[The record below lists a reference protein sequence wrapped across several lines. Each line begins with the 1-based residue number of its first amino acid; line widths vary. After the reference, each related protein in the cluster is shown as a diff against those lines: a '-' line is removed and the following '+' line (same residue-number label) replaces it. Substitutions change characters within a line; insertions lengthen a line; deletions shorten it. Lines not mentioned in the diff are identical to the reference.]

1 MPYAPGGFADVAA
14 RIVAQKLQERLGQQV
29 IVENRSGGN
38 GFIGTTAGAK
48 AAPDGYTLLTAHTG
62 EFAVSPAVFKDIPFE
77 LERDFESITMISIAP
92 LLVAANAKGPI
103 QSIPDLIAAAKAKP
117 NTVGMGTP
125 GTASINHLAGEWF
138 ADAAGIKLLH
148 VPYKGGA
155 PAGVAVAA
163 GEVPMGVMA
172 ISSVMAQIQAG
183 RVKPLAVTT
192 AKRSAQFK
200 DWPTLQE
207 AGSIKD
213 VDASIW
219 TGLFAPKG
227 TPKADP
233 RQAACGDGRDPGDAG
248 RAREIRPRRRRH
260 RRHVVG
266 GFRRHDQARGRR
278 LQGDR
283 PKGEHQAGVMR
294 ASLRAS
300 GGRTVRIRSPSDF
313 WCGVLFIAMGIAF
326 MVLARQYRF
335 GTPARMGPGFFPTI
349 LGGILAALGL
359 TLSIPALL
367 RDGDP
372 LPRLRLRPMVTIL
385 AAIVVFALLLQPLGI
400 RAGGRRPDPDCRL
413 CRPGIAAH
421 RELSGLRSS

>member
-1 MPYAPGGFADVAA
+1 MRVVAGLLCALAVFCSPQAQAQNYPTKPIRIIVPYAPGGFADVAA

-77 LERDFESITMISIAP
+77 LERDFESITMISTAP
-92 LLVAANAKGPI
+92 LLVAANAKGSI
-103 QSIPDLIAAAKAKP
+103 QSIADLIAAAKAKP
-117 NTVGMGTP
+117 NTIGMGTP

-207 AGSIKD
+207 AGNIKD

-227 TPKADP
+227 TPKPILDRLHAEMVAILTAPDV
-233 RQAACGDGRDPGDAG
+233 REKFAQGGAETGGMSSAAFVAMIK
-248 RAREIRPRRRRH
+248 REAAAYKAIVQKANIRP
-260 RRHVVG
+260 
-266 GFRRHDQARGRR
+266 
-278 LQGDR
+278 
-283 PKGEHQAGVMR
+283 E
-294 ASLRAS
+294 
-300 GGRTVRIRSPSDF
+300 
-313 WCGVLFIAMGIAF
+313 
-326 MVLARQYRF
+326 
-335 GTPARMGPGFFPTI
+335 
-349 LGGILAALGL
+349 
-359 TLSIPALL
+359 
-367 RDGDP
+367 
-372 LPRLRLRPMVTIL
+372 
-385 AAIVVFALLLQPLGI
+385 
-400 RAGGRRPDPDCRL
+400 
-413 CRPGIAAH
+413 
-421 RELSGLRSS
+421 

>member
-1 MPYAPGGFADVAA
+1 MRVVAGFLCALLVVVCGSPAQAQSYPTKPVRLIVPYAPGGFADVAA
-14 RIVAQKLQERLGQQV
+14 RIVAEKLQQRLGQQV

-48 AAPDGYTLLTAHTG
+48 ATPDGYTLLVAHTG

-92 LLVAANAKGPI
+92 LLVAANAKGTV
-103 QSIPDLIAAAKAKP
+103 QSIPALIAAAKAKP
-117 NTVGMGTP
+117 NSVGMGTP

-192 AKRSAQFK
+192 ARRSAQFK

-207 AGSIKD
+207 AGNVKN

-227 TPKADP
+227 TPKPILDKLHA
-233 RQAACGDGRDPGDAG
+233 
-248 RAREIRPRRRRH
+248 E
-260 RRHVVG
+260 
-266 GFRRHDQARGRR
+266 
-278 LQGDR
+278 
-283 PKGEHQAGVMR
+283 M
-294 ASLRAS
+294 
-300 GGRTVRIRSPSDF
+300 
-313 WCGVLFIAMGIAF
+313 IA
-326 MVLARQYRF
+326 
-335 GTPARMGPGFFPTI
+335 
-349 LGGILAALGL
+349 ILAMPDVREKFAQGGAD
-359 TLSIPALL
+359 TGGMSPAEFVAIIK
-367 RDGDP
+367 RE
-372 LPRLRLRPMVTIL
+372 
-385 AAIVVFALLLQPLGI
+385 AAAYKAIVEKANIKP
-400 RAGGRRPDPDCRL
+400 
-413 CRPGIAAH
+413 
-421 RELSGLRSS
+421 E

>member
-1 MPYAPGGFADVAA
+1 MRVVAGLLCASLAILCSSQVLAQSYPTKPVRIIVPYAPGGFADVAA
-14 RIVAQKLQERLGQQV
+14 RIVAQKLQDRLGQQV

-38 GFIGTTAGAK
+38 GFIGTSAAAK

-62 EFAVSPAVFKDIPFE
+62 EFAVSPAVFKDIPFD
-77 LERDFESITMISIAP
+77 LDRDFESITMISVAP
-92 LLVAANAKGPI
+92 LLVAANAKSAI
-103 QSIPDLIAAAKAKP
+103 QSIPGLIAAAKAKP

-163 GEVPMGVMA
+163 GEVPMGIMA

-207 AGSIKD
+207 AGNIKD

-227 TPKADP
+227 TPKP
-233 RQAACGDGRDPGDAG
+233 
-248 RAREIRPRRRRH
+248 
-260 RRHVVG
+260 
-266 GFRRHDQARGRR
+266 
-278 LQGDR
+278 
-283 PKGEHQAGVMR
+283 
-294 ASLRAS
+294 
-300 GGRTVRIRSPSDF
+300 
-313 WCGVLFIAMGIAF
+313 
-326 MVLARQYRF
+326 
-335 GTPARMGPGFFPTI
+335 I
-349 LGGILAALGL
+349 LDKLHAE
-359 TLSIPALL
+359 
-367 RDGDP
+367 
-372 LPRLRLRPMVTIL
+372 MMTIL
-385 AAIVVFALLLQPLGI
+385 AMPDVREKFAQGGAETRGMPSADFVAMIKRELAAYRAIVQKANIKP
-400 RAGGRRPDPDCRL
+400 
-413 CRPGIAAH
+413 
-421 RELSGLRSS
+421 E

>member
-1 MPYAPGGFADVAA
+1 MRVVAGFLFALLVVVCGSPAQAQSYPTKPVRLIVPYAPGGFADVAA
-14 RIVAQKLQERLGQQV
+14 RIVAEKLQQRLGQQV

-48 AAPDGYTLLTAHTG
+48 ATPDGYTLLVAHTG

-92 LLVAANAKGPI
+92 LLVAANAKGTV
-103 QSIPDLIAAAKAKP
+103 QSIPALIAAAKAKP
-117 NTVGMGTP
+117 NSVGMGTP

-192 AKRSAQFK
+192 ARRSAQFK

-207 AGSIKD
+207 AGNVKN

-227 TPKADP
+227 TPKPILDKLHA
-233 RQAACGDGRDPGDAG
+233 
-248 RAREIRPRRRRH
+248 E
-260 RRHVVG
+260 
-266 GFRRHDQARGRR
+266 
-278 LQGDR
+278 
-283 PKGEHQAGVMR
+283 M
-294 ASLRAS
+294 
-300 GGRTVRIRSPSDF
+300 
-313 WCGVLFIAMGIAF
+313 IA
-326 MVLARQYRF
+326 
-335 GTPARMGPGFFPTI
+335 
-349 LGGILAALGL
+349 ILAMPDVREKFAQGGAD
-359 TLSIPALL
+359 TGGMSPAEFVAIIK
-367 RDGDP
+367 RE
-372 LPRLRLRPMVTIL
+372 
-385 AAIVVFALLLQPLGI
+385 AAAYKAIVEKANIKP
-400 RAGGRRPDPDCRL
+400 
-413 CRPGIAAH
+413 
-421 RELSGLRSS
+421 E

>member
-1 MPYAPGGFADVAA
+1 MMRVVAGILCALLVVFFNPQVQAQSYPTKPVRIIVPYAPGGFADVAA
-14 RIVAQKLQERLGQQV
+14 RIVAQKLQERLGQQF

-77 LERDFESITMISIAP
+77 LERDFESITMISTAP
-92 LLVAANAKGPI
+92 LLVAANAKGSI

-117 NTVGMGTP
+117 NTIGMGTP

-207 AGSIKD
+207 VGNIKD

-227 TPKADP
+227 TPKAILDKLHAEMVAILASP
-233 RQAACGDGRDPGDAG
+233 DVREKFAQGGAETGGMSSAAFVAMIK
-248 RAREIRPRRRRH
+248 REAAAYKAVVQKANIRP
-260 RRHVVG
+260 
-266 GFRRHDQARGRR
+266 
-278 LQGDR
+278 
-283 PKGEHQAGVMR
+283 E
-294 ASLRAS
+294 
-300 GGRTVRIRSPSDF
+300 
-313 WCGVLFIAMGIAF
+313 
-326 MVLARQYRF
+326 
-335 GTPARMGPGFFPTI
+335 
-349 LGGILAALGL
+349 
-359 TLSIPALL
+359 
-367 RDGDP
+367 
-372 LPRLRLRPMVTIL
+372 
-385 AAIVVFALLLQPLGI
+385 
-400 RAGGRRPDPDCRL
+400 
-413 CRPGIAAH
+413 
-421 RELSGLRSS
+421 

>member
-1 MPYAPGGFADVAA
+1 MLPAFCVRRLRSFCGSQAQAQSYPTKPVRIIVPYAPGGFADVAA

-138 ADAAGIKLLH
+138 ADAAGIKFLH

-207 AGSIKD
+207 AGNIKD

-227 TPKADP
+227 TPKPILDRLHAEMVAILAMPDVREKFAQGGAETGGMSSADFVAMIKREAAAYKAIVQKANISRSDGSIAPGLERANRENSISERFLVRRSVHRDRHRLHGARPAIPVRNAGPHGARLLPDHP
-233 RQAACGDGRDPGDAG
+233 RRHSRGARPLAVDPGAG
-248 RAREIRPRRRRH
+248 PRR
-260 RRHVVG
+260 
-266 GFRRHDQARGRR
+266 
-278 LQGDR
+278 
-283 PKGEHQAGVMR
+283 
-294 ASLRAS
+294 
-300 GGRTVRIRSPSDF
+300 
-313 WCGVLFIAMGIAF
+313 
-326 MVLARQYRF
+326 
-335 GTPARMGPGFFPTI
+335 
-349 LGGILAALGL
+349 
-359 TLSIPALL
+359 
-367 RDGDP
+367 
-372 LPRLRLRPMVTIL
+372 
-385 AAIVVFALLLQPLGI
+385 
-400 RAGGRRPDPDCRL
+400 
-413 CRPGIAAH
+413 
-421 RELSGLRSS
+421 

>member
-1 MPYAPGGFADVAA
+1 MRAVAGFLFALLVVVCGSPAQAQSYPTKPVRLIVPYAPGGFADVAA
-14 RIVAQKLQERLGQQV
+14 RIVAEKLQQRLGQQV

-48 AAPDGYTLLTAHTG
+48 ATPDGYTLLVAHTG

-92 LLVAANAKGPI
+92 LLVAANAKSPI
-103 QSIPDLIAAAKAKP
+103 QSIPDLIKTAKAKP

-125 GTASINHLAGEWF
+125 GTASINHLAGEWL
-138 ADAAGIKLLH
+138 ADAAGVKFLH

-163 GEVPMGVMA
+163 GEVPMGIMA

-207 AGSIKD
+207 VGNVKN

-227 TPKADP
+227 TPKAILD
-233 RQAACGDGRDPGDAG
+233 
-248 RAREIRPRRRRH
+248 
-260 RRHVVG
+260 
-266 GFRRHDQARGRR
+266 R
-278 LQGDR
+278 LHT
-283 PKGEHQAGVMR
+283 E
-294 ASLRAS
+294 
-300 GGRTVRIRSPSDF
+300 
-313 WCGVLFIAMGIAF
+313 
-326 MVLARQYRF
+326 MVA
-335 GTPARMGPGFFPTI
+335 
-349 LGGILAALGL
+349 ILAMPDVREKFAQGGAD
-359 TLSIPALL
+359 TGGMSSAEFVAIIKREA
-367 RDGDP
+367 
-372 LPRLRLRPMVTIL
+372 
-385 AAIVVFALLLQPLGI
+385 AAYKAIVEKANIKP
-400 RAGGRRPDPDCRL
+400 
-413 CRPGIAAH
+413 
-421 RELSGLRSS
+421 E

>member
-1 MPYAPGGFADVAA
+1 MRVVAGLLCASLAVFCNPQAQAQSYPTKPVRIIVPYAPGGFADVAA

-77 LERDFESITMISIAP
+77 LERDFESITMISTAP

-103 QSIPDLIAAAKAKP
+103 QSIPDLIAVAKAKP

-138 ADAAGIKLLH
+138 ADAAGIKFLH

-207 AGSIKD
+207 AGNIKD

-227 TPKADP
+227 TPKAILDRLHAEMVAILAMP
-233 RQAACGDGRDPGDAG
+233 DVREKFAQGGAETGGMSSADFVAMIKREAAAYK
-248 RAREIRPRRRRH
+248 AIVQKANIRP
-260 RRHVVG
+260 
-266 GFRRHDQARGRR
+266 
-278 LQGDR
+278 
-283 PKGEHQAGVMR
+283 E
-294 ASLRAS
+294 
-300 GGRTVRIRSPSDF
+300 
-313 WCGVLFIAMGIAF
+313 
-326 MVLARQYRF
+326 
-335 GTPARMGPGFFPTI
+335 
-349 LGGILAALGL
+349 
-359 TLSIPALL
+359 
-367 RDGDP
+367 
-372 LPRLRLRPMVTIL
+372 
-385 AAIVVFALLLQPLGI
+385 
-400 RAGGRRPDPDCRL
+400 
-413 CRPGIAAH
+413 
-421 RELSGLRSS
+421 

>member
-1 MPYAPGGFADVAA
+1 MRVVAGLLGALLAVFFSPHAHAQNYPTKPIRIIVPYAPGGFADVAA

-77 LERDFESITMISIAP
+77 LERDFESITMISTAP
-92 LLVAANAKGPI
+92 LLVAANAKGSI
-103 QSIPDLIAAAKAKP
+103 QSIADLIAAAKAKP
-117 NTVGMGTP
+117 TTIGMGTP

-207 AGSIKD
+207 AGNIKD

-227 TPKADP
+227 TPKPILDKLHAEMMAVLASPDVREKFAQGGADT
-233 RQAACGDGRDPGDAG
+233 AAMSPAEFV
-248 RAREIRPRRRRH
+248 ALIKREAAAYKAIVQKANIRP
-260 RRHVVG
+260 
-266 GFRRHDQARGRR
+266 
-278 LQGDR
+278 
-283 PKGEHQAGVMR
+283 E
-294 ASLRAS
+294 
-300 GGRTVRIRSPSDF
+300 
-313 WCGVLFIAMGIAF
+313 
-326 MVLARQYRF
+326 
-335 GTPARMGPGFFPTI
+335 
-349 LGGILAALGL
+349 
-359 TLSIPALL
+359 
-367 RDGDP
+367 
-372 LPRLRLRPMVTIL
+372 
-385 AAIVVFALLLQPLGI
+385 
-400 RAGGRRPDPDCRL
+400 
-413 CRPGIAAH
+413 
-421 RELSGLRSS
+421 

>member
-1 MPYAPGGFADVAA
+1 ML
-14 RIVAQKLQERLGQQV
+14 I
-29 IVENRSGGN
+29 
-38 GFIGTTAGAK
+38 
-48 AAPDGYTLLTAHTG
+48 AHTG

-77 LERDFESITMISIAP
+77 LERDFEFITMISIAP

-103 QSIPDLIAAAKAKP
+103 QSIADLIAAAKAKP

-207 AGSIKD
+207 VGNAKN

-227 TPKADP
+227 TPKPILDKS
-233 RQAACGDGRDPGDAG
+233 ACGDGRDPGDAG
-248 RAREIRPRRRRH
+248 RAREIRARRRATPAAC
-260 RRHVVG
+260 RR
-266 GFRRHDQARGRR
+266 RN
-278 LQGDR
+278 
-283 PKGEHQAGVMR
+283 
-294 ASLRAS
+294 S
-300 GGRTVRIRSPSDF
+300 SPSSSAKQPPTRRSLKKPTSSQSD
-313 WCGVLFIAMGIAF
+313 GNIAPDIGRVHGAN
-326 MVLARQYRF
+326 
-335 GTPARMGPGFFPTI
+335 
-349 LGGILAALGL
+349 
-359 TLSIPALL
+359 SIS
-367 RDGDP
+367 
-372 LPRLRLRPMVTIL
+372 
-385 AAIVVFALLLQPLGI
+385 
-400 RAGGRRPDPDCRL
+400 
-413 CRPGIAAH
+413 
-421 RELSGLRSS
+421 E

>member
-1 MPYAPGGFADVAA
+1 MRVVAGLLLALLAVACGSPAQAQNYPTKPIRIIVPYAPGGFADVAA
-14 RIVAQKLQERLGQQV
+14 RIVAEKLQQRLGQQV

-48 AAPDGYTLLTAHTG
+48 APADGYTLLTAHTG

-207 AGSIKD
+207 VGNAKN

-227 TPKADP
+227 TPKPILD
-233 RQAACGDGRDPGDAG
+233 
-248 RAREIRPRRRRH
+248 
-260 RRHVVG
+260 
-266 GFRRHDQARGRR
+266 R
-278 LQGDR
+278 LHA
-283 PKGEHQAGVMR
+283 E
-294 ASLRAS
+294 
-300 GGRTVRIRSPSDF
+300 
-313 WCGVLFIAMGIAF
+313 
-326 MVLARQYRF
+326 MVA
-335 GTPARMGPGFFPTI
+335 
-349 LGGILAALGL
+349 ILAMPDVREKFAQGGAD
-359 TLSIPALL
+359 TGGMSSAEFVAIIKREAAAY
-367 RDGDP
+367 R
-372 LPRLRLRPMVTIL
+372 
-385 AAIVVFALLLQPLGI
+385 AIVEKANIKP
-400 RAGGRRPDPDCRL
+400 
-413 CRPGIAAH
+413 
-421 RELSGLRSS
+421 E

>member
-1 MPYAPGGFADVAA
+1 MRVVGLLCALLAIICGSPAQAQSYPTKPIRIIVPYAPGGFADVAA
-14 RIVAQKLQERLGQQV
+14 RIVAEKLQQRLGQQV

-48 AAPDGYTLLTAHTG
+48 AAADGYTLLTAHTG

-117 NTVGMGTP
+117 NAIGMGTP

-207 AGSIKD
+207 VGSVTN

-227 TPKADP
+227 TPKAILD
-233 RQAACGDGRDPGDAG
+233 
-248 RAREIRPRRRRH
+248 
-260 RRHVVG
+260 
-266 GFRRHDQARGRR
+266 R
-278 LQGDR
+278 LHT
-283 PKGEHQAGVMR
+283 E
-294 ASLRAS
+294 
-300 GGRTVRIRSPSDF
+300 
-313 WCGVLFIAMGIAF
+313 
-326 MVLARQYRF
+326 MVA
-335 GTPARMGPGFFPTI
+335 
-349 LGGILAALGL
+349 ILAMPDVREKFAQGGAD
-359 TLSIPALL
+359 TGGMSSAEFVAIIKREA
-367 RDGDP
+367 
-372 LPRLRLRPMVTIL
+372 
-385 AAIVVFALLLQPLGI
+385 AAYKAIVEKANIKP
-400 RAGGRRPDPDCRL
+400 
-413 CRPGIAAH
+413 
-421 RELSGLRSS
+421 E

>member
-1 MPYAPGGFADVAA
+1 MIRVVAGLFCASLVILGGTHVQAQTYPTKPVRIIVPYAPGGFVDVAA
-14 RIVAQKLQERLGQQV
+14 RIVAQKLQERLGQQF

-38 GFIGTTAGAK
+38 GFIGTAAGAK

-77 LERDFESITMISIAP
+77 LERDFESITMISTAP
-92 LLVAANAKGPI
+92 MLVAANAKGPI
-103 QSIPDLIAAAKAKP
+103 QSIANLVATAKAKP

-138 ADAAGIKLLH
+138 ADAAGVKFLH

-163 GEVPMGVMA
+163 GEVPMGIMA

-207 AGSIKD
+207 AGIKD

-227 TPKADP
+227 TPKPILDKLHAEMVAVLASPDVREKFAQGGADT
-233 RQAACGDGRDPGDAG
+233 AAMSPA
-248 RAREIRPRRRRH
+248 AFVALIKREAAAYKAIVEKAKIRP
-260 RRHVVG
+260 
-266 GFRRHDQARGRR
+266 
-278 LQGDR
+278 
-283 PKGEHQAGVMR
+283 E
-294 ASLRAS
+294 
-300 GGRTVRIRSPSDF
+300 
-313 WCGVLFIAMGIAF
+313 
-326 MVLARQYRF
+326 
-335 GTPARMGPGFFPTI
+335 
-349 LGGILAALGL
+349 
-359 TLSIPALL
+359 
-367 RDGDP
+367 
-372 LPRLRLRPMVTIL
+372 
-385 AAIVVFALLLQPLGI
+385 
-400 RAGGRRPDPDCRL
+400 
-413 CRPGIAAH
+413 
-421 RELSGLRSS
+421 

>member
-1 MPYAPGGFADVAA
+1 MRVVAGLLCASLAVFCNPQAQAQSYPTKPVRIIVPYAPGGFADVAA

-77 LERDFESITMISIAP
+77 LERDFESITMISTAP
-92 LLVAANAKGPI
+92 LLVAANAKGSI

-138 ADAAGIKLLH
+138 ADAAGIKFLH

-207 AGSIKD
+207 AGNIKD

-227 TPKADP
+227 TPKQILDKLHVEMVAILAMPDVREKFAQGGAETGGMSSADFVAMIK
-233 RQAACGDGRDPGDAG
+233 REAAAYK
-248 RAREIRPRRRRH
+248 AIVQKANIRP
-260 RRHVVG
+260 
-266 GFRRHDQARGRR
+266 
-278 LQGDR
+278 
-283 PKGEHQAGVMR
+283 E
-294 ASLRAS
+294 
-300 GGRTVRIRSPSDF
+300 
-313 WCGVLFIAMGIAF
+313 
-326 MVLARQYRF
+326 
-335 GTPARMGPGFFPTI
+335 
-349 LGGILAALGL
+349 
-359 TLSIPALL
+359 
-367 RDGDP
+367 
-372 LPRLRLRPMVTIL
+372 
-385 AAIVVFALLLQPLGI
+385 
-400 RAGGRRPDPDCRL
+400 
-413 CRPGIAAH
+413 
-421 RELSGLRSS
+421 

>member
-1 MPYAPGGFADVAA
+1 MRVVAGLLCALLAVACGSPAQAQSYPTKPIRIIVPYAPGGFADVAA
-14 RIVAQKLQERLGQQV
+14 RIVAEKLQQRLGQQV

-192 AKRSAQFK
+192 AKRSTQFK

-207 AGSIKD
+207 VANVKN

-227 TPKADP
+227 TPKPILD
-233 RQAACGDGRDPGDAG
+233 
-248 RAREIRPRRRRH
+248 
-260 RRHVVG
+260 
-266 GFRRHDQARGRR
+266 R
-278 LQGDR
+278 LHA
-283 PKGEHQAGVMR
+283 E
-294 ASLRAS
+294 
-300 GGRTVRIRSPSDF
+300 
-313 WCGVLFIAMGIAF
+313 
-326 MVLARQYRF
+326 MVA
-335 GTPARMGPGFFPTI
+335 
-349 LGGILAALGL
+349 ILAMPDVREKFAQGGAD
-359 TLSIPALL
+359 TGGMSSSEFVAIIKREAAAYKSIVEKANIKP
-367 RDGDP
+367 
-372 LPRLRLRPMVTIL
+372 
-385 AAIVVFALLLQPLGI
+385 
-400 RAGGRRPDPDCRL
+400 
-413 CRPGIAAH
+413 
-421 RELSGLRSS
+421 E